1 MEYYALDLSLE
12 ELHRTFA
19 EIPSKSFK
27 YVKCAGLWGTYDDA
41 LDWLSDSDNRRKP
54 TWIMSMGS
62 SIGNFTREDAAS
74 FLNGFAKVLGP
85 SDAMVIG
92 LDSCKNPKKVYQAY
106 NDSKGVT
113 RQFYFNGLSNANSVL
128 GFEAFKKD
136 DWSVITEYDEM
147 EGSHKTYFS
156 PVRNASVNG
165 FHLEKGEKV
174 FLEQAYKYSERD
186 CEELWRDAGLVSV
199 GDFGN
204 TSHEYCKSHST

>member
-1 MEYYALDLSLE
+1 MDYYALDLSLE

-27 YVKCAGLWGTYDDA
+27 YVKCAGLLGTYDDA
-41 LDWLSDSDNRRKP
+41 LDWLSDSDNRTKP

-62 SIGNFTREDAAS
+62 SIGNFTRHDAAS
-74 FLNGFAKVLGP
+74 FLNGFAKILGP

-92 LDSCKNPKKVYQAY
+92 LDSCKNPKKVYDAY
-106 NDSKGVT
+106 NDSKGIT
-113 RQFYFNGLSNANSVL
+113 RQFYVNGLLNANSIL

-136 DWSVITEYDEM
+136 DWDVVTKYDVV

-165 FHLEKGEKV
+165 FHLEKGERV
-174 FLEQAYKYSERD
+174 FLEQAYKYNEQE
-186 CEELWRDAGLVSV
+186 CENLWCDAGLAPVEK
-199 GDFGN
+199 FGN
-204 TSHEYCKSHST
+204 KSQEYCKLSST